1 MITVNLIKDKEG
13 KLHFSSSNGGK
24 LVDISKEF
32 RAKIIDLEKLTK
44 KLIPVFKNFYIIRH
58 KLIIPMA
65 RIEDSKIDAIYLA
78 RKKKHAII
86 LPSICDIKWNGKSI

>member
-44 KLIPVFKNFYIIRH
+44 KLIPVFKIFTLYVI
-58 KLIIPMA
+58 
-65 RIEDSKIDAIYLA
+65 S
-78 RKKKHAII
+78 
-86 LPSICDIKWNGKSI
+86 